1 VYGLTFTKGKIEN
14 LFYRFFINLR
24 FKIRLVVSVCKIVA
38 VGQADAEETA
48 LQWASEHGIVT
59 CRNTSTAFTWPP
71 RLTGRKV
78 SRRTAWL
85 LENVLQSEGS
95 LLLTLNLAIGPE
107 QKKAIEFL
115 GANKKPFLH
124 LWFSVP
130 QAGRL
135 ARHFLESH
143 NVKILN
149 VVGSSRDTGESIR
162 SFARSVFEALLIS
175 SNHV

>member
-1 VYGLTFTKGKIEN
+1 VYGLTFIKGKIEN

-59 CRNTSTAFTWPP
+59 CRNTSQAFTRT
-71 RLTGRKV
+71 RLTGRAV
-78 SRRTAWL
+78 SRHMEWL
-85 LENVLQSEGS
+85 LENVRQSDGT
-95 LLLTLNLAIGPE
+95 LLLTVNFALGPE

-124 LWFSVP
+124 LWSSSIH
-130 QAGRL
+130 GGL
-135 ARHFLESH
+135 ARP
-143 NVKILN
+143 
-149 VVGSSRDTGESIR
+149 
-162 SFARSVFEALLIS
+162 
-175 SNHV
+175 